1 VYCHKCNAFNDDN
14 AERCVRCGHI
24 LQELREIPEP
34 EEVQPGDAPAPTQ
47 TRAPGAGSPRGGAP
61 RRRALRESIPTY
73 LGPAI
78 LSCLW
83 CIPFGVVAIVYAAQ
97 VGGRLDERDQRGAHQ
112 YSANARLWCWLS
124 FGLGL
129 AFYVSA
135 TIYSLMSTPEVYD

>member
-1 VYCHKCNAFNDDN
+1 MAN
-14 AERCVRCGHI
+14 
-24 LQELREIPEP
+24 
-34 EEVQPGDAPAPTQ
+34 
-47 TRAPGAGSPRGGAP
+47 
-61 RRRALRESIPTY
+61 RESIPTY

-97 VGGRLDERDQRGAHQ
+97 VSGKLAAADDRGAQ
-112 YSANARLWCWLS
+112 KYSANARLWCWLS